1 MKRKLDAQQI
11 TRKLNLHAIC
21 ASMVGSEFLRLFLKK
36 TTCESEALARSSA
49 GECLTGSRGDRIFL
63 A

>member
-11 TRKLNLHAIC
+11 TRKLKLHVIC
-21 ASMVGSEFLRLFLKK
+21 ASIVIRKFLRLFLKK
-36 TTCESEALARSSA
+36 TTCKLRLLARSSA
-49 GECLTGSRGDRIFL
+49 GGCLTGSRGDRIFL